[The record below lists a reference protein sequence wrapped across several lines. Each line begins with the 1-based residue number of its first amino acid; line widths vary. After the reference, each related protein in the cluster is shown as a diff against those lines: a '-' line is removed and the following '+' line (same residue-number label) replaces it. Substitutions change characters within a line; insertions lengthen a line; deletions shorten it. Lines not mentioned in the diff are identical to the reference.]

1 MINNNN
7 PIAAML
13 LRVPHD
19 VGLEGGGGEFHHPIS
34 FDRGKL

>member
-19 VGLEGGGGEFHHPIS
+19 VGLEGGGEFHHPIS